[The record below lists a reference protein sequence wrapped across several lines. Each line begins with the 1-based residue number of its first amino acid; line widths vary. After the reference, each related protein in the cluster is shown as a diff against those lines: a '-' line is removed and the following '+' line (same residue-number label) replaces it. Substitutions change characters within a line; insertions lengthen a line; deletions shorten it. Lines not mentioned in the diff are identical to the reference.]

1 MWINL
6 FWVFEVILIQRSGA
20 EHWKSMGTAK
30 NCPPFRARSKG
41 RLPAWQCRAAISAV
55 VWMWTPERF
64 YVFSAVTTLAGLQ
77 CFKRALGKWVQPKG
91 FGEPTDV
98 LLFLRERGHSP
109 SSRVWGGVQERDTIY
124 HGTGESKHQVC
135 FSQFVCCCF
144 GFTCLISLP
153 LASKETKYE
162 VL

>member
-1 MWINL
+1 MNQSVLSLWSDFDSEEWGRALEINGDSKEL
-6 FWVFEVILIQRSGA
+6 PTFQGTLQRQAASVAVPSCHQCCGVDVNSREIL
-20 EHWKSMGTAK
+20 
-30 NCPPFRARSKG
+30 C
-41 RLPAWQCRAAISAV
+41 
-55 VWMWTPERF
+55 
-64 YVFSAVTTLAGLQ
+64 FSEVTTLAGLQ